1 MKQFTDNNRLIRV
14 TQLKRGF
21 NKTDLTVAITG
32 FYSFVEA
39 NRDIT
44 LAFFRARSKVY
55 LSVGIRMVELRG
67 FHVVDVDR
75 DGYAGLRTVAGI
87 VDLARLSVLIQFVC
101 KQGLL
106 RCSLPV

>member
-39 NRDIT
+39 NRNIT
-44 LAFFRARSKVY
+44 LTFFRARSKVY
-55 LSVGIRMVELRG
+55 LSVAIRMVELRG
-67 FHVVDVDR
+67 FHVVDVDL
-75 DGYAGLRTVAGI
+75 DGGICRRTIAGI
-87 VDLARLSVLIQFVC
+87 VDLASLNILIQFV
-101 KQGLL
+101 
-106 RCSLPV
+106 

>member
-55 LSVGIRMVELRG
+55 LSVGIRMVKLRG
-67 FHVVDVDR
+67 FHVVDVDL
-75 DGYAGLRTVAGI
+75 DSNAGRRTVAGI
-87 VDLARLSVLIQFVC
+87 VDLASLSILIQLV
-101 KQGLL
+101 
-106 RCSLPV
+106 

>member
-21 NKTDLTVAITG
+21 NKTDLTVAIIG
-32 FYSFVEA
+32 FNSFIKV
-39 NRDIT
+39 NQKFT
-44 LAFFRARSKVY
+44 LAFFRARTKVY

-75 DGYAGLRTVAGI
+75 DSYAGRRTIAGI
-87 VDLARLSVLIQFVC
+87 VDLAGLSILVQFV
-101 KQGLL
+101 
-106 RCSLPV
+106 